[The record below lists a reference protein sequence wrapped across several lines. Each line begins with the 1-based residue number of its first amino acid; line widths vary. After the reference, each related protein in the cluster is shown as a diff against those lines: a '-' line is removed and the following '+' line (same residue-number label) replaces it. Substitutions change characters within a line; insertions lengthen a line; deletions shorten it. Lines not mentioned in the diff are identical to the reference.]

1 MYSAEK
7 KFHTMRFD
15 ILLLAEDMLKV
26 EDFTTLPRMIIPIK
40 LDDLKKFFREQAKKL
55 GMSAVEP

>member
-1 MYSAEK
+1 
-7 KFHTMRFD
+7 MRFD